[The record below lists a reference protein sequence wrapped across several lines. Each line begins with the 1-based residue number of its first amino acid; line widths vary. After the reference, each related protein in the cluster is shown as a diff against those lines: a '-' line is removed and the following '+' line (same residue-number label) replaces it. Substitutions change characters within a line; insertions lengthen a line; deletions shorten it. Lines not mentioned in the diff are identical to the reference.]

1 MGREHKSKNENPVL
15 LFKQQEIMQN
25 DETDEL
31 SKEDFI
37 LTMLRRDMLN

>member
-1 MGREHKSKNENPVL
+1 MGREHKANVSKNENPVL

-25 DETDEL
+25 DETDKL

-37 LTMLRRDMLN
+37 LTML